1 MSEIIMSET
10 EKQQF
15 TEFKRKLGLQA
26 AQAQVNKIEYNL
38 CDAAVEKG
46 TLRRAC
52 QDANMRSARARQTL
66 RGVFG
71 Q

>member
-26 AQAQVNKIEYNL
+26 AQAQVNKIEYFKARL
-38 CDAAVEKG
+38 SGRERLK
-46 TLRRAC
+46 TRR
-52 QDANMRSARARQTL
+52 NMRSARARQTL